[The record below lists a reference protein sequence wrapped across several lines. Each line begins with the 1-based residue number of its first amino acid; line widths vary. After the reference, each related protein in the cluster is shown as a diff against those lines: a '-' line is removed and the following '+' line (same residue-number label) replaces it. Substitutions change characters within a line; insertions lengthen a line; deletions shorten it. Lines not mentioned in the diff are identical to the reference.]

1 MLKNTAVLNLAFIL
15 IYIPVAKL
23 GMWLAVEPG
32 NVTPLYPA
40 AGIAFLAYLRFGPRI
55 LPGIFTGGMLGNLLS
70 MPTETSLMA
79 CLLAATLIGVGEAL
93 ASHVAGRLAQLV
105 GSPERFLLSARNSV
119 LFYCICLFWL
129 ISPTVGVSA
138 LCMTGLAPWQEYGF
152 LWLTWWLGDALGI
165 MLVVPVALLF
175 LHRAAWQTRTTSTHR
190 LTWHG
195 LIYVSALA
203 ILISADYPIIYLLIP
218 ITVIA
223 VSLYRQWGAA
233 VGSTAPFLC
242 FLPANIAGI
251 GFYAGFEAPFGLI
264 YLQLLLGVNAFV
276 AFYIAA
282 TLHENSELSHQIV
295 LATEE
300 ADFDPLTRVLNR
312 RGFFKKAAGA
322 ISDAQ
327 HIGQNSLLV
336 MLDID
341 DFKTVNDTYGHG
353 VGDVVLKRVADTLR
367 EHTRTGDLV
376 ARFGGEEFLILL
388 TTVEPQFRH
397 SVVDKLLDALRCIDW
412 SDVFSDHPVTCSAG
426 CLVVKNDED
435 IQTLIHQA
443 DHLLYRAKARG
454 KNRYEFAASER

>member
-1 MLKNTAVLNLAFIL
+1 MSKSTVLLNLAFIL
-15 IYIPVAKL
+15 IYIPIAKL

-40 AGIAFLAYLRFGPRI
+40 AGIAFLAYLRYGPRI
-55 LPGIFTGGMLGNLLS
+55 LAGIFIGGTLGNLLS
-70 MPTETSLMA
+70 MQVETSILA
-79 CLLAATLIGVGEAL
+79 CVLAAILIGIGEAL
-93 ASHVAGRLAQLV
+93 ASYVAGRLASLI
-105 GSPERFLLSARNSV
+105 GPPERFLLSARNSV
-119 LFYCICLFWL
+119 LFCCICFFWL
-129 ISPTVGVSA
+129 VSPTIGVTA
-138 LCMTGLAPWQEYGF
+138 LCLTELVPWHNYAF

-165 MLVVPVALLF
+165 MLVVPVAILF
-175 LHRAAWQTRTTSTHR
+175 LHRSAWILRIFSR
-190 LTWHG
+190 RKLFWHA
-195 LIYVSALA
+195 LIYLTALA
-203 ILISADYPIIYLLIP
+203 VLIGIDYPIVYVLIP
-218 ITVIA
+218 ITVVA
-223 VSLYRQWGAA
+223 VSHYRQWGAA
-233 VGSTAPFLC
+233 VGSTAPFLL

-282 TLHENSELSHQIV
+282 TLHENSELSHQV
-295 LATEE
+295 MLATEE

-341 DFKTVNDTYGHG
+341 DFKLVNDTYGHG
-353 VGDVVLKRVADTLR
+353 VGDIVLKRVADTLKD
-367 EHTRTGDLV
+367 HTRTGDLV

-388 TTVEPQFRH
+388 TTVEPQFRNG
-397 SVVDKLLDALRCIDW
+397 VVDKLLDALRSIDW
-412 SDVFSDHPVTCSAG
+412 SDLFSDLPVTCSAG
-426 CLVVKNDED
+426 CLTVHNDED
-435 IQTLIHQA
+435 IQTLINQA

-454 KNRYEFAASER
+454 KNRYEFAASEH